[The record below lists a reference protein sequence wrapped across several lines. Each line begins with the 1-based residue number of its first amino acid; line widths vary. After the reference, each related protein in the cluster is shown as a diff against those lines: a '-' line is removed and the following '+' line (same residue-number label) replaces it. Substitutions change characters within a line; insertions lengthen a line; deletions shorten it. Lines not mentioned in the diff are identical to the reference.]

1 MPTRSSRSNDSP
13 EMERKGMD
21 GKGEKKHSKYGGTD
35 LPGWMVDSGGGA
47 MRKKHKSDTK
57 QMGVATESKI
67 REHHPIYPS

>member
-1 MPTRSSRSNDSP
+1 MA
-13 EMERKGMD
+13 

-57 QMGVATESKI
+57 HMGVATESKI